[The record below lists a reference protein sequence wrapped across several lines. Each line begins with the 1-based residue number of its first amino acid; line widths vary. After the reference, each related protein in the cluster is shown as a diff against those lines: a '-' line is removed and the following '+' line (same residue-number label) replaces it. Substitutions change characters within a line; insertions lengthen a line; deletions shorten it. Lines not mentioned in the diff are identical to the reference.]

1 MRTRAL
7 TALAATALT
16 ALAVTAPS
24 PAALAAPAGA
34 GTAQVAYTAAA
45 RKHALAYWTPERMRR
60 TDLSVDLGRTGPRAT
75 PWKGV
80 AMKTVGKLY
89 FVNAKGADTWCT
101 AAAVRSG
108 NRSTVMAAAH
118 CVRLSA
124 SPANTYT
131 DLVFVPGYDRKDQ
144 RPYGV
149 FPVRAT
155 VTPASW
161 AAEGRTDI
169 AALTVD
175 PVRRTRLVDAVGG
188 QNVAFG
194 RKPGGKVTAF
204 GYPASR
210 PERGQRLLA
219 CTGTAKAAPGDEQSV
234 PCDMTGGASGGPWLA
249 GLDARTGI
257 GTLVSVNSH
266 GDALEHSTTMSGPN
280 LGAAARAVLDRA
292 QKL

>member
-1 MRTRAL
+1 MRLRTTTL
-7 TALAATALT
+7 ALATAIP
-16 ALAVTAPS
+16 LAAAPT
-24 PAALAAPAGA
+24 AALAQAKAPA
-34 GTAQVAYTAAA
+34 TAAVTYSA
-45 RKHALAYWTPERMRR
+45 KERKQALAYWTPERMRK
-60 TDLSVDLGRTGPRAT
+60 TDLSVDLGRTGPKSA

-80 AMKTVGKLY
+80 RMKTVGKLY

-124 SPANTYT
+124 SPVNTYT
-131 DLVFVPGYDRKDQ
+131 DLVFVPGYGRNDQ

-155 VTPASW
+155 VTPDSW
-161 AAEGRTDI
+161 AKEGRTDI

-175 PVRRTRLVDAVGG
+175 TVRNKTLVDTVGG

-204 GYPASR
+204 GYPATR
-210 PERGQRLLA
+210 PQRGQELLSCA
-219 CTGTAKAAPGDEQSV
+219 GTAKAAPGDEQSV
-234 PCDMTGGASGGPWLA
+234 PCDMGGGASGGPWLA

-280 LGAAARAVLDRA
+280 LGAAARAVFEKA
-292 QKL
+292 QKS